1 MEKNSIELSWIPDLA
16 GIPMALTDLNLW
28 KIVIFS
34 IIVSLLITIP
44 VAARPAAV
52 KTGRVQLSMTV
63 SQIFFILGRLANL
76 FYLPLMAVF
85 VDRASKSGQT
95 QQLSSQILAI
105 ILASSI
111 GAFIS
116 FVTLKNFVSLYSF
129 VVDRIEEF
137 GSLVGCIKAHLNPKR
152 WPAVLAAFLNSTPLG
167 VKFGRLNGVSADFL
181 LINIFAN
188 AVWTAGALCAVFVS
202 AQYPQYATTAL
213 LLSGLV
219 NAFAAIAF
227 SVWVDPK
234 AALITDKVING
245 ERPADQVNIAAYHLA
260 LGNFVGCLL
269 GVFAFGPGCSLIAIA
284 AKALGQQ
291 GQGLSDGIW
300 VVVAINALV
309 TLLASTTYA
318 SRISAVLT
326 GRVATALSIYN
337 LFFLVT
343 RLAGQ
348 VYAPVLG
355 SVSDHLK
362 HGHLDELEGLFRKI
376 IGGASV
382 GVLVGILLLPT
393 FVEIYN
399 KAVEQLDKRGDL
411 AKVMLL
417 CLLPQNWPSIISC
430 FRAPSLLGVR
440 PADFKTIP
448 KTFLFG
454 NILVLSIQTVGV
466 MAATFA
472 GAQLGDGLS
481 RTATLL
487 SSVVNGLATITLSVV
502 VDPTIAMIADRCAS
516 HERPEKDVKTMAVG
530 LLGGMLIGTLLAQA
544 VFGPAVS
551 IIGFAAT
558 VFSKLMSR

>member
-1 MEKNSIELSWIPDLA
+1 MEKNSIELSWMPDLA
-16 GIPMALTDLNLW
+16 GIPAVLADLNLW
-28 KIVIFS
+28 KIIVFS
-34 IIVSLLITIP
+34 IIVSMLTAIP

-63 SQIFFILGRLANL
+63 SQIFFILSRLANL

-85 VDRASKSGQT
+85 VDQATKTGKT
-95 QQLSSQILAI
+95 QLLAYQIQAI
-105 ILASSI
+105 ILATSV
-111 GAFIS
+111 GALLS
-116 FVTLKNFVSLYSF
+116 FVGLKNFISLYSF
-129 VVDRIEEF
+129 TVEKIEEF
-137 GSLVGCIKAHLNPKR
+137 GSLAGCIKAHLNPRR
-152 WPAVLAAFLNSTPLG
+152 WKSLLTAFLDSSPLG
-167 VKFGRLNGVSADFL
+167 VRLGQLKGVSADFL
-181 LINIFAN
+181 VINVFAN
-188 AVWTAGALCAVFVS
+188 AIWCAGALCAVFVS
-202 AQYPQYATTAL
+202 AQYPKYATTAL

-219 NAFAAIAF
+219 NAFPAIAF

-234 AALITDKVING
+234 AALITDRALKG
-245 ERPADQVNIAAYHLA
+245 ERPAEQVNIAAYHLA
-260 LGNFVGCLL
+260 LGNFVGCLF

-284 AKALGQQ
+284 AKGLGQQ

-300 VVVAINALV
+300 IVVAINALV

-318 SRISAVLT
+318 SRISAVIT

-362 HGHLDELEGLFRKI
+362 HGHLDELEALFRKI

-399 KAVEQLDKRGDL
+399 KAVYQLDKRGDL

-417 CLLPQNWPSIISC
+417 CLLPKNWPAIFSC
-430 FRAPSLLGVR
+430 LRAPSLLGVTTG
-440 PADFKTIP
+440 DFKSLP

-516 HERPEKDVKTMAVG
+516 NERPQKDVKTMAVG
-530 LLGGMLIGTLLAQA
+530 LLGGMLLGTLLAQA

-551 IIGFAAT
+551 LIGFAAT
-558 VFSKLMSR
+558 IFSKLMH